1 MPNRQKRSEGPKS
14 NGFRTNQDSAK
25 PFSRTKSHQVARL
38 VFCSPIPSVT
48 GNDGAK
54 EEGEEGGEGTINVG
68 EGVCAPGGEAR
79 LLFGK
84 EEQDSNGG

>member
-1 MPNRQKRSEGPKS
+1 
-14 NGFRTNQDSAK
+14 
-25 PFSRTKSHQVARL
+25 L

-68 EGVCAPGGEAR
+68 EGACVPGGETR

-84 EEQDSNGG
+84 EEQDSNGGRRCESRSDRALLLAWGGMWSCWLRPSQLL